1 MEEKKEKKVDVKK
14 KVKVKPKKDEKLWTF
29 KCYGGVFKKLVTRVM
44 PLSTEI
50 KLNITKEG
58 LSTVTVDPSHVCMV
72 TLEIP
77 RKDFYLG
84 TSCINKEV
92 AYKVKDDFEI
102 GIDLEKLDK
111 TLKLFS
117 DYDHVTG
124 YIQNNKLY
132 LNSDDIHKK
141 LGLLTT
147 AGMPDAK
154 VPDLEFGVD
163 AEVSCTKMTLLMKAC
178 NGNDFLTLVSDKT
191 GLHST
196 IEEEDDDLRIDL
208 TKDVKGEGKAIY
220 SCDYFG
226 NMVKGLTHW
235 KTLRLQY
242 STDNPLR
249 LSGEVGDSGN
259 FEYLLAPRIEET

>member
-1 MEEKKEKKVDVKK
+1 MTKKLDVEKKPK
-14 KVKVKPKKDEKLWTF
+14 KVKPKKDEKLWQF
-29 KCYGGVFKKLVTRVM
+29 KCYGGLFKKLVARVI

-50 KLNITKEG
+50 KLNITKNG
-58 LSTVTVDPSHVCMV
+58 LSMIVVDPSHVCMV

-92 AYKVKDDFEI
+92 AYKVKEDFEI

-132 LNSDDIHKK
+132 LDSDDIHKK
-141 LGLLTT
+141 LGLLST

-154 VPDLEFGVD
+154 VPNLEFGVD
-163 AEVSCTKMTLLMKAC
+163 GEVSCNKMALLMKAC
-178 NGNDFLTLVSDKT
+178 DNNDFLTLIADKT
-191 GLHST
+191 GLHSM
-196 IEEEDDDLRIDL
+196 IEEDDDDLRIDL

-226 NMVKGLTHW
+226 NMVKGLSQW
-235 KTLRLQY
+235 KTLQLQY
-242 STDNPLR
+242 STDNPMR
-249 LSGEVGDSGN
+249 LSGEIGDSGV
-259 FEYLLAPRIEET
+259 FEYLLAPRIKSE